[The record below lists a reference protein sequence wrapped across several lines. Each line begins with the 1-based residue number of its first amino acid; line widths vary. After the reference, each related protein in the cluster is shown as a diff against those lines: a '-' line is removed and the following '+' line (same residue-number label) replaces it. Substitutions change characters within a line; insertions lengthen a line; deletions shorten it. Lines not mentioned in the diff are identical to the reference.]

1 MKAILKPAPEPGLA
15 MGEVPRPEITPNDVL
30 IKVRLAGICG
40 TDVHIHKWDDWAQGR
55 IKPPV
60 VLGHEFVGEIV
71 EAGRLVSD
79 LKAGTLVTAE
89 GHFGCGVCTL
99 CRTGQA
105 HVCRDTRIL
114 GVDTNGAF
122 AEFVRV
128 PATNVWPIEPGI
140 PIEWAA
146 VHDPLGNAF
155 HAVLTAGVSGKSV
168 LVTGCGPIGLFS
180 IGIARAAGAAR
191 VFASEVDTKR
201 REMAKR
207 EGADHV
213 IDPRRENLEEI
224 VRDETRG
231 DGVHVVLEMSGNPDA
246 IRQGLQVARNSG
258 RVHLFG
264 IPEDPLELDLARL
277 VIFKGLTIYGVTGRL
292 MYETWYEMRNFLI
305 SGRYDPTGVITHRVP
320 FAKFEEGFAAAAAGH
335 SGKVILDVSGDNGAG
350 PGGPG
355 SKGAGGGA
363 AGRRGG
369 SEGLRGT
376 IKPGGSV
383 PGDDRPGE
391 SR

>member
-1 MKAILKPAPEPGLA
+1 MQAIMKRSPAPGLS
-15 MGEVPRPEITPNDVL
+15 MGEVAKPEITQNEVL
-30 IKVRLAGICG
+30 VKVRLAGICG
-40 TDVHIHKWDDWAQGR
+40 TDVHIHKWDDWARGR

-60 VLGHEFVGEIV
+60 VLGHEFVGEV
-71 EAGRLVSD
+71 AESGRLVTD
-79 LKAGTLVTAE
+79 LKPGTLVTAE
-89 GHFGCGVCTL
+89 GHIGCGTCTL

-114 GVDTNGAF
+114 GVDTDGAF

-146 VHDPLGNAF
+146 IHDPLGNAF
-155 HAVLTAGVSGKSV
+155 HAVLTADVAGKSV

-180 IGIARAAGAAR
+180 VGIARSAGAAR
-191 VFASEVDTKR
+191 VFASEVDSQR
-201 REMAKR
+201 REMAAR

-231 DGVHVVLEMSGNPDA
+231 DGVHVVLEMSGNPEA

-264 IPEDPLELDLARL
+264 IPEDPLALDLARL

-305 SGRYDPTGVITHRVP
+305 SGRYSPAGVITHRVP
-320 FAKFEEGFAAAAAGH
+320 FAKFEEAFAAAAAGH
-335 SGKVILDVSGDNGAG
+335 SGKVILDVSGDNGSGSGAG
-350 PGGPG
+350 PGG
-355 SKGAGGGA
+355 
-363 AGRRGG
+363 RGG
-369 SEGLRGT
+369 EGVRGT
-376 IKPGGSV
+376 NKPGGST

-391 SR
+391 YR